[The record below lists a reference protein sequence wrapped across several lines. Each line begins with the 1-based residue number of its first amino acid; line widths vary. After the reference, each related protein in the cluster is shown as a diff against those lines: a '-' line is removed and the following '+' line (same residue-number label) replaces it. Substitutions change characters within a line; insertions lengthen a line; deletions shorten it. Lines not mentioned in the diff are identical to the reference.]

1 MAKNSITEFG
11 KTDQGADV
19 NRILFAGGGTA
30 GHIEPAWASS
40 EKWRAKNPGDEIAF
54 LGTKNGLEVTL
65 IPERGGKLFL
75 IPKVVAPRRINLEL
89 VLFPFRI
96 INSVIKSIAVV
107 KRFDVVVG
115 FGGYVAA
122 SAYLAA
128 VISRKPIVIHEQNAK
143 IGLAN
148 RLGTRFAK
156 SVAVAYPN
164 TASELNGA
172 EVVGN
177 PLRESI
183 VSAALSAENDWQ
195 RARELAKDKLQVSGP
210 LILVTGGSSGSKAI
224 NYVISDSNFENCTVI
239 HAVGKDNELPKGNDK
254 YRPVAYIEDMATA
267 LLASDLVIS
276 RSGAIAVTEFAA
288 LGKYALFIPLP
299 IGNGEQELN
308 AKELVAAHKAELI
321 SQRDF
326 TASWLK
332 ENLQRLLNQGTPSAF
347 GTILNSAEQIADC
360 IEEVLH

>member
-1 MAKNSITEFG
+1 M
-11 KTDQGADV
+11 
-19 NRILFAGGGTA
+19 NRILFAAGGTA
-30 GHIEPAWASS
+30 GHIEPAWAVSQIW
-40 EKWRAKNPGDEIAF
+40 KKRYPGDELAF
-54 LGTKNGLEVTL
+54 LGTKSGLEVDL
-65 IPERGGKLFL
+65 IPNRSGKLFL
-75 IPKVVAPRRINLEL
+75 IPKVVAPRKFGIDL
-89 VLFPFRI
+89 VTFPIRML
-96 INSVIKSIAVV
+96 NSLIQTISIV
-107 KRFDVVVG
+107 RNFDIVVG
-115 FGGYVAA
+115 FGGYVSA

-128 VISRKPIVIHEQNAK
+128 LILRKPIVIHEQNAK
-143 IGLAN
+143 VGVAN
-148 RLGTRFAK
+148 RLGARFAK
-156 SVAVAYPN
+156 VVAVAYPN
-164 TASELNGA
+164 TAKQLKRA
-172 EVVGN
+172 KVVGN

-183 VSAALSAENDWQ
+183 VSAALSAESDWL
-195 RARELAKDKLQVSGP
+195 RARQSAKDRLQISGP
-210 LILVTGGSSGSKAI
+210 LALVIGGSSGSKAI
-224 NYVISDSNFENCTVI
+224 NHVISDSNFENCTVI
-239 HAVGKDNELPKGNDK
+239 HAVGKENELPKGNDK

-347 GTILNSAEQIADC
+347 GTILNSAEQIAEC